1 MEKFIIIGAA
11 LLIIAYL
18 VYEYFQLNCRRF
30 TRIDLKTGQ
39 RLKALLLTD
48 LHNKCLRSAD
58 LERAAAEK
66 PDMILLAGDMITSGD
81 RSFINALKAVN
92 DLCKIAP
99 VYFSL
104 GNHELN
110 YRDKFEGDWK
120 DFLSRLPENCHILDD
135 DHISFNEHV
144 EIYGLSLDRRMYKK
158 GRIFDTSNC
167 NETIFS
173 NVNVDRFNILL
184 AHNPDLY
191 DYYEKQIPSD
201 LIVSGHLHGG
211 FVRLP
216 FVGGIVFSCYGVKH
230 RVKGLYDGKHIVS
243 SGAGEHRMPL
253 RLFNRCEIVV
263 ISF

>member
-11 LLIIAYL
+11 LLVIAYL
-18 VYEYFQLNCRRF
+18 IYEYFQLNCRRF
-30 TRIDLKTGQ
+30 TRIDLKKGQ
-39 RLKALLLTD
+39 GLKALLLTD
-48 LHNKCLRSAD
+48 LHNKHLRTAD
-58 LERAAAEK
+58 LERARAEK

-81 RSFINALKAVN
+81 SSFKNASEAVIN
-92 DLCKIAP
+92 LCKIAP

-104 GNHELN
+104 GNHELK
-110 YRDKFEGDWK
+110 YREEFAEEWK
-120 DFLSRLPENCHILDD
+120 VFLSNLPENCHVLDD
-135 DHISFNEHV
+135 AHISFNDRV
-144 EIYGLSLDRRMYKK
+144 EIYALSLDRSMYKK

-173 NVNVDRFNILL
+173 DVNTDRFNILL
-184 AHNPDLY
+184 AHNPDFY
-191 DYYEKQIPSD
+191 DYYEKQIPAD

-216 FVGGIVFSCYGVKH
+216 FVGGLVFSCYGVKH
-230 RVKGLYDGKHIVS
+230 RVKGLYAGKHIVS
-243 SGAGEHRMPL
+243 SGAGEHLMPL